1 MKNKVIIFLI
11 AVSASSISASS
22 FAITMADKD
31 KMQSLINESKPYVAG
46 MGKSVDEVCQDM
58 ANDMVK
64 KYGVKLSSLGKT
76 PSDIR
81 DSVSG
86 ICLDASVSAESS
98 QSMDEVLMWKNSA
111 MKNIEHT
118 FHGHNNDSPSKAF
131 LSETVDHSAKLA
143 KTIAFMME
151 LSKKYDIK

>member
-1 MKNKVIIFLI
+1 MKTNFIIFFI
-11 AVSASSISASS
+11 AASSLFSASS
-22 FAITMADKD
+22 FSITMADKD

-86 ICLDASVSAESS
+86 ICLDASISAESS
-98 QSMDEVLMWKNSA
+98 QSIDEVIMWKNSA

-118 FHGHNNDSPSKAF
+118 FHGNNNDSPSRAF
-131 LSETVDHSAKLA
+131 LSETIDHSVRLA

-151 LSKKYDIK
+151 INRADKN

>member
-1 MKNKVIIFLI
+1 MKTNFIIFFI
-11 AVSASSISASS
+11 AASSLFSASS
-22 FAITMADKD
+22 FSITMADKD

-86 ICLDASVSAESS
+86 ICLDASISAESS
-98 QSMDEVLMWKNSA
+98 QSIDEVIMWKNSA

-118 FHGHNNDSPSKAF
+118 FHGNNNDSPSRAF
-131 LSETVDHSAKLA
+131 LSETIDHSARLA

-151 LSKKYDIK
+151 INRADKN